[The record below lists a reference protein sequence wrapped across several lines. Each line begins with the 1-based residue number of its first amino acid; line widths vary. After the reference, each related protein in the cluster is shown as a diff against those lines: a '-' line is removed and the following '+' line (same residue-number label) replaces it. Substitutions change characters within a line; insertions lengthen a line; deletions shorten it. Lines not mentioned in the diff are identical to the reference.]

1 MYVKLILTSTIICS
15 LLSCKKEDPQ
25 ADSWAKEVEHISIR
39 WKVDEAFKNSSGAE
53 LDNGEDVSYDWD
65 KWSIQFWN
73 NNAYKIIEYSPD
85 STKSIIESGTW
96 QLSLDGEM
104 ILRGSKNLIDFDTG
118 AIIDEGTTERFWL
131 RKKNQDNQFWV
142 WIENSFYASTGVLLK
157 MTPY

>member
-104 ILRGSKNLIDFDTG
+104 ILRGSENLIDFDTG

>member
-104 ILRGSKNLIDFDTG
+104 ILRGSENLIDFDTG

-142 WIENSFYASTGVLLK
+142 WIENSFYASTGVVLK